1 MNRRIAHTTPH
12 RRPLVLLVSATLVV
26 GAGFAASAAP
36 GGTDLAADAV
46 PRPEYVD
53 DARSFVA
60 DVDFRSSQAGTGAG
74 VVVANVATPGTEH
87 LRRDLVVTTEGGGAV
102 LRSAT
107 MPNPAIAHAHGVGFF
122 DQPGRY
128 PVLVPYDSKAETVR
142 LATPGGATVA
152 TVDVTPAVAAF
163 CQQNAG
169 DASCAHDAA
178 LSLTAAPEPVPA
190 GTTLV
195 YTTSVRNN
203 GPAPAFGTTPDLTLP
218 LPVGAPLPDGCTGEP
233 VRPSCALGRI
243 HPGTSKSLQLGM
255 PVPPGFLNGR
265 GQRAT
270 VTASGAVR
278 TVGGRD
284 ADSANNAASR
294 TVEVVAV
301 SDLGVTKTGSR
312 PGATAGE
319 QVEYTITATN
329 AGPSDAD
336 RMTLVDALPAPTEA
350 AFVTAT
356 ATDGGTCG
364 RDSAANKLTCTWPA
378 AVGVGARRTVTVRV
392 TVTDTGQA
400 STFTDKASVSSVSVD
415 PVPANNEAL
424 VTTGVIAAPTKVT
437 ATPIVA
443 RLLPGVD
450 IYILTLTAKVERAD
464 TGAPVVGRPVRFVA
478 DNGTNLCTAT
488 TGTDGV
494 ARCPGLTYTLA
505 ALLGLGY
512 TVNWAGDTRYLPA
525 SGRGPIIQVG
535 R

>member
-12 RRPLVLLVSATLVV
+12 RRPLVLLVIATLVV
-26 GAGFAASAAP
+26 GVGFAAPAALEGTEP
-36 GGTDLAADAV
+36 GAEPV

-60 DVDFRSSQAGTGAG
+60 DVDFESSQSGTGAG
-74 VVVANVATPGTEH
+74 AVVANVATPGTEH

-107 MPNPAIAHAHGVGFF
+107 MPSPVIAHAHGVGFF

-128 PVLVPYDSKAETVR
+128 PVLVPYDGNAETLR

-152 TVDVTPAVAAF
+152 TVDVTPAVAAY
-163 CQQNAG
+163 CQQNAD
-169 DASCAHDAA
+169 DASCSHDAA
-178 LSLTAAPEPVPA
+178 MSLTAAPEPVPA

-203 GPAPAFGTTPDLTLP
+203 GPGPAFGTTADLTLP
-218 LPVGAPLPDGCTGEP
+218 LPAAAPLPEGCTGELS
-233 VRPSCALGRI
+233 RPSCALGRI
-243 HPGTSKSLQLGM
+243 HPGASTSVALEV
-255 PVPPGFLNGR
+255 PVPPGFLTGR

-270 VTASGAVR
+270 ITASGAVR

-284 ADSANNAASR
+284 ADGANNAASR
-294 TVEVVAV
+294 TVEVIAV

-312 PGATAGE
+312 PGATAAE
-319 QVEYTITATN
+319 PVEYTITATN

-336 RMTLVDALPAPTEA
+336 RMTLVDALPDPSEA
-350 AFVTAT
+350 AFNTAT

-364 RDSAANKLTCTWPA
+364 RDAALNTLTCTWPA
-378 AVGVGARRTVTVRV
+378 PVGAGASRTVTVRV

-400 STFTDKASVSSVSVD
+400 STFTDEASVSSVSVD
-415 PVPANNEAL
+415 PVPDDNQASA
-424 VTTGVIAAPTKVT
+424 TTRVIAAPTRVT
-437 ATPIVA
+437 PTPIVA

-450 IYILTLTAKVERAD
+450 LYILTLTAKVERTD
-464 TGAPVVGRPVRFVA
+464 TGSPVVGRSVRFVA

-494 ARCPGLTYTLA
+494 ARCPGLLYTLA
-505 ALLGLGY
+505 ALLSLGY
-512 TVNWAGDTRYLPA
+512 TVHWAGDTRYLPA
-525 SGRGPIIQVG
+525 SGRGPIIQLG

>member
-1 MNRRIAHTTPH
+1 MNRRIAHTTTH
-12 RRPLVLLVSATLVV
+12 RRPLVLLATATVVV
-26 GAGFAASAAP
+26 GLGFAAPASSEGTEP
-36 GGTDLAADAV
+36 GAEPV
-46 PRPEYVD
+46 PRPEYID

-60 DVDFRSSQAGTGAG
+60 DVDFQSSQSGTGAG
-74 VVVANVATPGTEH
+74 AVVANVATPGTEH
-87 LRRDLVVTTEGGGAV
+87 LRRDLVVTTEGGGTV

-107 MPNPAIAHAHGVGFF
+107 MPSPAIAHAHGVGFF

-128 PVLVPYDSKAETVR
+128 PVLVPYDSKAELLR
-142 LATPGGATVA
+142 LATPGGTTVA
-152 TVDVTPAVAAF
+152 TVDLTPAVAAY
-163 CQQNAG
+163 CQQNAD

-195 YTTSVRNN
+195 YTPSVRNN
-203 GPAPAFGTTPDLTLP
+203 GPGPALGTTADLTLP
-218 LPVGAPLPDGCTGEP
+218 LPAAAPLPDGCTGEP
-233 VRPSCALGRI
+233 GRPSCTLGRI

-270 VTASGAVR
+270 VTASGTVR
-278 TVGGRD
+278 TVGGKD
-284 ADSANNAASR
+284 TDGANNAASR

-301 SDLGVTKTGSR
+301 SDLGVTKTGSH
-312 PGATAGE
+312 PGATAGD
-319 QVEYTITATN
+319 QVEYTLTATN

-336 RMTLVDALPAPTEA
+336 RMTLVDALPAPAEA

-356 ATDGGTCG
+356 ATDGGICG

-378 AVGVGARRTVTVRV
+378 PVGVGTRRTVTVRV

-400 STFTDKASVSSVSVD
+400 STFTDEASVSSVSVD
-415 PVPANNEAL
+415 PAPGNNKAS
-424 VTTGVIAAPTKVT
+424 VTTNVIAAPTKVT

-443 RLLPGVD
+443 QLLPGVD
-450 IYILTLTAKVERAD
+450 IYILTLTGKVERTD
-464 TGAPVVGRPVRFVA
+464 TGRPVVGRQVRFVA

-488 TGTDGV
+488 TGADGV

-505 ALLGLGY
+505 ALLSLGY

-525 SGRGPIIQVG
+525 SGRGPIIEVG